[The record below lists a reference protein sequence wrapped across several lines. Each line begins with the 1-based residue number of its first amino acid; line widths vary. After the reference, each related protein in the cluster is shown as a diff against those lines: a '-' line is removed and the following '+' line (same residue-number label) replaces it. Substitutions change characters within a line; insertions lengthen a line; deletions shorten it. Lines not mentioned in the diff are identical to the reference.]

1 MLKQILRY
9 AIAIILTISI
19 IILIFTFLASSTIG
33 NEKYVRN
40 KLEETSYY
48 SNIYEEVKSNF
59 ENYIYQSGL
68 DETALENIVTEEKVR
83 DDTNLVIS
91 NIYNGLDEK
100 VDSTSIKENLNTN
113 INKMLGNTKLNVT
126 QRQAIDTLI
135 DKLCD
140 EYTTTILHFG
150 SENEINVVYQKIMQ
164 YIDLAKKAM
173 LISVAV
179 CVILLVALTFRRIYR
194 VFNLVS
200 VSFISSGLFL
210 IIVDYFINS
219 KIKIQAITILNDSIS
234 VTIRNILT
242 EIFGYIQRYGIILI
256 GVGFVTMIIATLIHY
271 FRRYKAEAETET

>member
-33 NEKYVRN
+33 NESYVRN

-48 SNIYEEVKSNF
+48 FNIYEEVKSNF

-100 VDSTSIKENLNTN
+100 VDSSSIKENLNTN
-113 INKMLGNTKLNVT
+113 INKLLGNTKLNVT

-179 CVILLVALTFRRIYR
+179 CVVLLIALTIRRIYR
-194 VFNLVS
+194 VFNLVA

-210 IIVDYFINS
+210 VIVDYFINS

-242 EIFGYIQRYGIILI
+242 EIFSYIQRYGIILI
-256 GVGFVTMIIATLIHY
+256 GVGLVTMIIATLIHY
-271 FRRYKAEAETET
+271 FRRYKAEAET

>member
-33 NEKYVRN
+33 NESYVRN

-48 SNIYEEVKSNF
+48 FNIYEEVKSNF

-100 VDSTSIKENLNTN
+100 VDSSSIKENLNTN
-113 INKMLGNTKLNVT
+113 INKLLGNTKLNVT

-179 CVILLVALTFRRIYR
+179 CVVLLIALTIRRIYR
-194 VFNLVS
+194 VFNLVA

-219 KIKIQAITILNDSIS
+219 KIKIQAITILNDAIS

-242 EIFGYIQRYGIILI
+242 EIFSYIQRYGIILI
-256 GVGFVTMIIATLIHY
+256 GVGLVTMIIATLIHY
-271 FRRYKAEAETET
+271 FRRYKAETET

>member
-9 AIAIILTISI
+9 AITIILTISI
-19 IILIFTFLASSTIG
+19 IILIFVSLASSTIG
-33 NEKYVRN
+33 NESYVRN

-48 SNIYEEVKSNF
+48 FNIYEEVKSNF

-68 DETALENIVTEEKVR
+68 NETALENIITEEKVR

-91 NIYNGLDEK
+91 NIYNGFDEK

-113 INKMLGNTKLNVT
+113 INKALGNTKLNVT

-150 SENEINVVYQKIMQ
+150 SENEINVVYQKIMK

-173 LISVAV
+173 LISIAV
-179 CVILLVALTFRRIYR
+179 CVILLIALTIRRIYR
-194 VFNLVS
+194 VFNLVA

-210 IIVDYFINS
+210 IIVNYFINS
-219 KIKIQAITILNDSIS
+219 KIKIQAITILNDAIS

-242 EIFGYIQRYGIILI
+242 EIFSHIERYGIILI
-256 GVGFVTMIIATLIHY
+256 GVGLLTMIIATLIHNY
-271 FRRYKAEAETET
+271 RRFKAEAET